1 MYKIHTKQKKYV
13 EKTREVR
20 GYLVSNCVICDQRK
34 SRFVKFNYIKVSDCP
49 VYGKRMHN
57 IIVFF

>member
-1 MYKIHTKQKKYV
+1 MKKHV